1 MLKTKLTSLTLTG
14 GDDTVTD
21 STIPL
26 YRRIQIE
33 NKTGADIQYKI
44 NGSTDYVILAD
55 GEMFYLDSDDPN
67 EACQDTVT
75 MKGTGTIK
83 IEIQYYV

>member
-1 MLKTKLTSLTLTG
+1 MLKTKLTSLTFTG

-26 YRRIQIE
+26 YQRIQIE
-33 NKTGADIQYKI
+33 NKTGSDIQYKI
-44 NGSTDYVILAD
+44 NGSTAYVVLAD
-55 GEMFYLDSDDPN
+55 KEIFYLDSNDPN
-67 EACQDTVT
+67 EACQDVVT